1 MSIHD
6 TTLVKED
13 LTKEHTFQTSKL
25 FPQSARKAKEVDKRN
40 ILFGLT
46 YTFHISIHTNPQPGV
61 RIVALVACGKIS
73 RLSEQS

>member
-13 LTKEHTFQTSKL
+13 LTKEHTFQASKL
-25 FPQSARKAKEVDKRN
+25 FPQSAREAKEVDKRN

-46 YTFHISIHTNPQPGV
+46 YTFHISI
-61 RIVALVACGKIS
+61 C
-73 RLSEQS
+73 